1 MIRGRLNKMAGV
13 SAGWPD
19 LFIAEPR
26 RGYHGFFAEFKIGR
40 NTLQAVQQNP
50 TILNPAYTSPPG
62 LVSRSKAALV
72 EVLGEEGALEVMLLN
87 PAVLQCG
94 ETLREQPAGQIRR

>member
-1 MIRGRLNKMAGV
+1 MCYVLSMC
-13 SAGWPD
+13 W
-19 LFIAEPR
+19 LH
-26 RGYHGFFAEFKIGR
+26 HGLQVLKAAYGSEAR
-40 NTLQAVQQNP
+40 ALQAVQQNP

-72 EVLGEEGALEVMLLN
+72 EVLGEEGALEVMLQN

-94 ETLREQPAGQIRR
+94 ESLREQPAGQIRR